1 MNEQKY
7 QEILNDVDHNYGED
21 ISLTSL
27 NDIAHSSGLI
37 RSQQRV
43 LRRLLT
49 NPGDYIWHSNY
60 GAGLAKYIGQ
70 SLNTERFD
78 EIKSTIISQIFLED
92 SVSKETQPEIFIQT
106 IQGGIFIQINYIES
120 VSKNPIVLSFNLS

>member
-1 MNEQKY
+1 MNESQY
-7 QEILNDVDHNYGED
+7 QEVVNDINHD
-21 ISLTSL
+21 IGQDLHLSSL
-27 NDIAHSSGLI
+27 NDISHSSGLS

-70 SLNTERFD
+70 SLNSDRFD

-92 SVSKETQPEIFIQT
+92 SVSKDVQPEIFIQT
-106 IQGGIFIQINYIES
+106 IQGGVFIQINYVES
-120 VSKNPIVLSFNLS
+120 VSKNPIVLSFNL